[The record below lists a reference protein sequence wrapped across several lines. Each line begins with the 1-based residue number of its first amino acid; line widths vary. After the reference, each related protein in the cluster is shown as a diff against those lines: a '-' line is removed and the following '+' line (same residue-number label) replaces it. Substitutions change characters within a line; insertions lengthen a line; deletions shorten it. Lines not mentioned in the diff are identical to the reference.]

1 MNLQTIKNY
10 CEKREGGVKQLA
22 KDIGMSEP
30 NLHRCI
36 RLNQIQAGDL
46 ERIAQVLN
54 VNVGVFFDETTPHN
68 VSTDG
73 NIAISS
79 NNPVGNVSL
88 TGNNNQLNGH
98 GAHGNI
104 NGDVNAAILTERVKS
119 LEANLAEK
127 DERISEFK
135 ERIEELKERIEELK
149 EQK

>member
-46 ERIAQVLN
+46 ERIAQALN
-54 VNVGVFFDETTPHN
+54 VNIGVFFDASAPNN

-73 NIAISS
+73 NVAIGSHNS
-79 NNPVGNVSL
+79 VGNV
-88 TGNNNQLNGH
+88 TTHAG
-98 GAHGNI
+98 
-104 NGDVNAAILTERVKS
+104 GDTAVLEERVKS
-119 LEANLAEK
+119 LEALLAEK
-127 DERISEFK
+127 ERLINVLMEGRK
-135 ERIEELKERIEELK
+135 
-149 EQK
+149 